1 MEFMPFVKVANVAEV
16 PENSVIEVSVGDDL
30 YAICNVDGTIT
41 ALSGTC
47 VHQGGPLGQGNIA
60 DGRVVCPWHA
70 WEYDCRT
77 GANLDDPSTCV
88 PTYLVKVEGGD
99 ILIQVP

>member
-1 MEFMPFVKVANVAEV
+1 MSFVKVATLAEV
-16 PENSVIEVSVGDDL
+16 PDNSVLEVSLGNDL
-30 YAICNVDGTIT
+30 YAICNVEGNIT

-47 VHQGGPLGQGNIA
+47 LHQGGPLGQGNIEQ
-60 DGRVVCPWHA
+60 GRVVCPWHA

-77 GANLDDPSTCV
+77 GANPDDPSQCV
-88 PTYLVKVEGGD
+88 PVYPVKVEGGD